1 MSDSLELYEQAP
13 LLMEFTRQEYWS
25 GLPCLLQG
33 NLPHLGIKP
42 KSFKSPAL
50 TGGFFTTSAE
60 YLNEWE
66 VILVFRV
73 SEGSMWLRDQT
84 F

>member
-1 MSDSLELYEQAP
+1 MDGRKDGLTDNANIKCSVQFSLSVVSDSLELYEQAP
-13 LLMEFTRQEYWS
+13 LFMEFTRQEYWS

-50 TGGFFTTSAE
+50 TG
-60 YLNEWE
+60 
-66 VILVFRV
+66 
-73 SEGSMWLRDQT
+73 
-84 F
+84 